1 MIRENYS
8 NISTNWAK
16 YVILLAVFLFHNHV
30 INLKVQLQP

>member
-8 NISTNWAK
+8 NISINWAK
-16 YVILLAVFLFHNHV
+16 YAILLYFLFHNHV